1 MKIKYFIFF
10 SFSFL
15 TVFTVFGQDYSA
27 IEFIEN
33 KGQWN
38 PQVQFMGTISNGSFF
53 IQKNGFTV
61 LQHNSED
68 LERLQQEM
76 HGHGENGKATK
87 DASANRMRSHA
98 YKVQFLNAANEPV
111 IVADKG
117 ISTYNNYFIGND
129 PSKWATNCK
138 VFQGIT
144 IKNIYPKVDVRYYS
158 HNGYLKYDL
167 IVQPGAD
174 LSQIA
179 LRYDGVDKL
188 EVKNGELN
196 IQTSVGVARE
206 LYPYSYQWDG
216 KGKKEVA
223 ARYKIQG
230 NTVRFEIK
238 DFNKASTLIID
249 PTMIF
254 ASYAGSRTDNWG
266 FTATYGAD
274 GSMYGG
280 GIVAPG
286 NPGFPVSPGAFQ
298 TQQGG
303 DKWDIGIIKLTPD
316 GSSRVYAT
324 YIGGSGIEQP
334 HSLVVDGGGNL
345 VLAGRTNSQNYPTT
359 GATGLIGRGGAY
371 DIVVTKLNAA
381 GSQLIGS
388 KKIGGA
394 MDDGANISSATR
406 SRSSL
411 QYNYG
416 DDGRS
421 EVVLDGGGNIYVAS
435 CTQSNVFPGTA
446 GTAQPNIGGMQDG
459 VVLKLTPDVSSLIF
473 ATFLGGD
480 KNDAAYVLA
489 LEPSGSIYVAGGTES
504 QNFPKT
510 SGGIN
515 GSNVGGIDGFVSIIS
530 NNGSTILQ
538 STYIGTGSTDQVYGI
553 QLDRLGFP
561 YIMGQTTG
569 SWPIIAPPTNP
580 SPWSQPGGKQFIAKL
595 QPDLSK
601 YIYSTVFGTPSA
613 IPNISPVAFL
623 VDRCEN
629 VYVSGWGG
637 TIPGT
642 NFSLA
647 GTLGLTRV
655 NSIQNP
661 QTNDG
666 QDFYFFVLKRD
677 ATAQLYGDF
686 YGQNGGTVPDHVD
699 GGTSR
704 FDANGVIYQA
714 MCANC
719 GGGNFPGTPGAWAVT
734 NPSPNCNLKML
745 KIALNLAGLESGVQA
760 AINGVPRDSSGCV
773 PLTVDFTDTVSN
785 AVSYEWDFGDGSPRQ
800 TTTTPNLS
808 HTYTQVGS
816 YPVMLVAID
825 PNSCN
830 IRDTSYTT
838 IRVGALQA
846 LPLFQ
851 LQKFGPCESF
861 QYQFTNTSIPP
872 AARPFN
878 DTSFIWD
885 FGDGSPRVRGGA
897 ASVSHSFPAAG
908 TYNVKLI
915 IVDTGYCNAPD
926 SLVIPLRVAAT
937 VKAAFTTPVAGC
949 APYDALFDNKSQGG
963 QQFFWDFGDGTTST
977 MAEPT
982 HTYTNTTSGPL
993 SFRVKLTAIDS
1004 ATCNIIDS
1012 TSVTVTVYPKPL
1024 AAFTISSPQPP
1035 PVNTPII
1042 FDNISSPDAIKFKWF
1057 FGDGDSLLT
1066 KARNGIQHEYNST
1079 KTYTVMLIAYNANN
1093 CSDTAIRDVQSVVQ
1107 PAVDVPNAFTPQS
1120 GDINN
1125 TVLVRG
1131 YAINKLRFIIWNRW
1145 GQKVFETNSK
1155 KFGWDGKYKGV
1166 LQPMDVYAYTLE
1178 VEFSDGTKATKKGD
1192 ITLIR

>member
-1 MKIKYFIFF
+1 MNIKNFIFF
-10 SFSFL
+10 SLSLL
-15 TVFTVFGQDYSA
+15 TVFNVFGQDFSS

-38 PQVQFMGTISNGSFF
+38 PQVQFMGTISNGAFF

-61 LQHNSED
+61 LQHNAED
-68 LERLQQEM
+68 LERLQQAM
-76 HGHGENGKATK
+76 HGHGADGKAIK
-87 DASANRMRSHA
+87 EEQANRMRSHA
-98 YKVQFLNAANEPV
+98 YKVQFLNAAREPI
-111 IVADKG
+111 IVADKN

-188 EVKNGELN
+188 DVKNGELN
-196 IQTSVGVARE
+196 IQTSIGVSKE
-206 LYPYSYQWDG
+206 LYPYSYQYDI
-216 KGKKEVA
+216 KGKKEIA
-223 ARYKIQG
+223 AAYKVEG

-238 DFNKASTLIID
+238 DYNKASTLIID
-249 PTMIF
+249 PTMVF
-254 ASYAGSRTDNWG
+254 ASYSGSRTDNWG

-280 GIVAPG
+280 GIVASG
-286 NPGFPVSPGAFQ
+286 NPGFPVSAGAFQ
-298 TQQGG
+298 SLHGG
-303 DKWDIGIIKLTPD
+303 DKWDIGIIKLTPN
-316 GSSRVYAT
+316 GNNRVYAT

-334 HSLVVDGGGNL
+334 HSLIADGSGNL
-345 VLAGRTNSQNYPTT
+345 IIAGRTNSQNYPTT
-359 GATGLIGRGGAY
+359 GSGLIGKGGGY
-371 DIVVTKLNAA
+371 DIIVTKLNAT

-388 KKIGGA
+388 KKIGGG

-421 EVVLDGGGNIYVAS
+421 EVILDGGGNIYVAS
-435 CTQSNVFPGTA
+435 CTQSNNFPASGGSFQSNNA
-446 GTAQPNIGGMQDG
+446 GMQDG
-459 VVLKLTPDVSSLIF
+459 VVLKMTPDVSSLIF
-473 ATFLGGD
+473 ASYLGGD

-489 LEPSGSIYVAGGTES
+489 LGASGSIYVAGGTES
-504 QNFPKT
+504 QNFPGT
-510 SGGIN
+510 SGGIYS
-515 GSNVGGIDGFVSIIS
+515 SNQGGIDGFVSIIS
-530 NNGSTILQ
+530 NNGSSI
-538 STYIGTGSTDQVYGI
+538 SRSSYIGTSGIDQVYGI
-553 QLDRLGFP
+553 QFDRLGFP

-569 SWPIIAPPTNP
+569 IWPIIAPPTNP
-580 SPWSQPGGKQFIAKL
+580 SPWSQAGGKQFIAKME
-595 QPDLSK
+595 PDLSK
-601 YIYSTVFGTPSA
+601 YIYSTVFGTGSG

-642 NFSLA
+642 NFTLA
-647 GTLGLTRV
+647 GTLGLTRL

-686 YGQNGGTVPDHVD
+686 YGQNGGLSDHVD

-745 KIALNLAGLESGVQA
+745 KIALNLAGIEGGIQA
-760 AINGVPRDSSGCV
+760 SINGVPRDSSGCV

-800 TTTTPNLS
+800 NTTSPNLS
-808 HTYTQVGS
+808 HTYTQVGN
-816 YPVMLVAID
+816 YLVMLVAID
-825 PNSCN
+825 PNTCN
-830 IRDTSYTT
+830 LRDTSYTT
-838 IRVGALQA
+838 IRVGALEA
-846 LPLFQ
+846 LPTFRPE
-851 LQKFGPCESF
+851 KFGACESF
-861 QYQFTNTSIPP
+861 QYRFVNTSVPP
-872 AARPFN
+872 AARAFN
-878 DTSFIWD
+878 DSSFIWD
-885 FGDGSPRVRGGA
+885 FGDGSARMRGGTA
-897 ASVSHSFPAAG
+897 TVTHNFPAAG

-915 IVDTGYCNAPD
+915 LVDTGYCNAPD

-937 VKAAFTTPVAGC
+937 VKAAFTTPSAGC
-949 APYDALFDNKSQGG
+949 SPYEARFKNNSQGG
-963 QQFFWDFGDGTTST
+963 QQFRWDFGDGTTST
-977 MAEPT
+977 LAEPT
-982 HTYTNTTSGPL
+982 HTYVNTTLGPL
-993 SFRVKLTAIDS
+993 SYRVKLTAIDS
-1004 ATCNIIDS
+1004 ATCNKIDS
-1012 TSVTVTVYPKPL
+1012 TAVTIMVFPKPL

-1035 PVNTPII
+1035 PVNTPIV
-1042 FDNISSPDAIKFKWF
+1042 FENTSSTDATRFKWF
-1057 FGDGDSLLT
+1057 FGDGDSLNT
-1066 KARNGIQHEYNST
+1066 KSRSSVQHEYNST
-1079 KTYTVMLIAYNANN
+1079 KTYTVMLIAYNANS
-1093 CSDTAIRDVQSVVQ
+1093 CSDTAIRNVQSVVE
-1107 PAVDVPNAFTPQS
+1107 PALDVPNAFTPLS

-1131 YAINKLRFIIWNRW
+1131 YAIDKLRFIIWNRW
-1145 GQKVFETNSK
+1145 GQKVFETTSK
-1155 KFGWDGKYKGV
+1155 KVGWDGKYKGV

-1178 VEFSDGTKATKKGD
+1178 VEFSDGTKGTKKGD